1 VAAKTGRPEKL
12 TAAVHARIVDAI
24 RCGASRAKAAQAAG
38 IDRSTLQRYL
48 ARGRGP
54 NAPVRFQ
61 KFVEAF
67 KAAEVAAYLAS
78 VDSIRQ
84 AADRGD
90 WRAAAFML
98 ERRHSDEF
106 GRNAPERDGGGGGGE
121 SVHWDFSALTNK
133 QLADLQALLEKVER
147 REPGTGLDRS
157 PGPDG

>member
-1 VAAKTGRPEKL
+1 MAAKKGRPEKL
-12 TAAVHARIVDAI
+12 TAAVQARVVDAI
-24 RCGASRAKAAQAAG
+24 RAGASREKAAQAAG

-48 ARGRGP
+48 ARGQGP
-54 NAPVRFQ
+54 RAPVRFQ
-61 KFVEAF
+61 KFVEVF

-78 VDSIRQ
+78 VDSIR
-84 AADRGD
+84 
-90 WRAAAFML
+90 RA

-106 GRNAPERDGGGGGGE
+106 GRNAPEQNADGGE
-121 SVHWDFSALTNK
+121 HDIVHWDFSPLTNK

>member
-12 TAAVHARIVDAI
+12 TAAVQARVVDAI
-24 RCGASRAKAAQAAG
+24 RAGASREKAAQAAG

-48 ARGRGP
+48 ARGQGP
-54 NAPVRFQ
+54 RAPVRFQ
-61 KFVEAF
+61 KFGEAF

-106 GRNAPERDGGGGGGE
+106 GRNAPEQNGDGGE
-121 SVHWDFSALTNK
+121 HDIVHWDFSALTNK

-147 REPGTGLDRS
+147 RELGTGLDRS